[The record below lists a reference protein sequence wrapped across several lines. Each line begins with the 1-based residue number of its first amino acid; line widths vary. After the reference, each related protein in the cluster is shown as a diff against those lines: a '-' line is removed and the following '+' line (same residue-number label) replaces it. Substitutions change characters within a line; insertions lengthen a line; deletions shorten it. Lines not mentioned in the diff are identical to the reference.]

1 MLGGITNPVDSL
13 LGSISSLKNV
23 KKDVMEMRKD
33 SDCGMS
39 FENWTDFLVGDRIQ
53 SYEESSEKR
62 SL

>member
-1 MLGGITNPVDSL
+1 MLGGITNLVDSL

-53 SYEESSEKR
+53 SYEEIFEKR